1 MLAERMRS
9 CVGGLGLIWALLLVP
24 DPPVRAQTGAWTAH
38 TSARAITDVA
48 VAGGVIWA
56 ASLGGVFSYD
66 PTSGAIRRYTAADG
80 LYTVETQSIAYDPHR
95 QVVWVGYNNGVLDR
109 LSLNSGE
116 VRTFFDIQRSERFP
130 DRNINRLRLQGDS
143 LIAATGFG
151 VVIFDTQRN
160 EVRDTYSRLGTLPA
174 AIQVNDLL
182 VAPLPN
188 GRQGL
193 ILGTDAGIAWAPL
206 GAPSLQDPAS
216 WTVETI
222 ISLQP
227 QIRAIHIHN
236 DSLFASTNTGI
247 FRRQT
252 GGNYELVAET
262 PGIVRSFTSVGD
274 RLLITARF
282 GFHEVTA
289 KSLRHVRG
297 GFQDLQ
303 RIVAGTG
310 NEFWLADLELGI
322 SHFEWPDHSPGPHLL
337 TASIFPDGPFDSLFG
352 DLETDDEGNL
362 WAAAVAGLPSA
373 GFYRMRPSG
382 EWTNFTTRFVDE
394 LFRLGSFWA
403 VHPTGGGVW
412 AASRGAGLARVD
424 ADDQVTVYN
433 SDNSTLLPA
442 AGTSDYIIVHGVA
455 SEPDGTIWVTNTT
468 SPRPLHVRTPDG
480 QWTGLGPPLCQNT
493 VPPTALGPIM
503 VDSNGIKW
511 IVLQN
516 PGNLNFTSG
525 LIILDTKDTPADQSD
540 DDCQF
545 YNESAL
551 NGTGLPG
558 SQITSL
564 TEDLTG
570 RVWVST
576 DGGPA
581 YFSTSAAAATDPALG
596 AAWPVWGDASLGS
609 YALRGLQV
617 NDIAVDPSN
626 RLWVATDDGAYL
638 IQEGD
643 GFELVLRFGVENSPL
658 FSNVVQTIAVDG
670 GTGRVFIG
678 TDKGLLSYQSQAVRP
693 ADDAQDLFVYP
704 NPVRIREGAAPEV
717 FIEGLVAETELS
729 ILTVHGALIDRFDT
743 RGGRVRWDARDEN
756 GQLVPSGMYLVVASG
771 KNGEGVAY
779 GKIAVIR

>member
-1 MLAERMRS
+1 MAKSMRS
-9 CVGGLGLIWALLLVP
+9 CVRWLLLMWVLLLAP
-24 DPPVRAQTGAWTAH
+24 NSLVLAQTGAWTAH
-38 TSARAITDVA
+38 TSARAITDVT
-48 VAGGVIWA
+48 VSGNIIWA

-66 PTSGAIRRYTAADG
+66 PATGIMKRYTAADG
-80 LYTVETQSIAYDPHR
+80 LYTVETQAIAYDPHE
-95 QVVWVGYNNGVLDR
+95 QVVWIGYNDGVLDR
-109 LSLNSGE
+109 LSLISGE

-143 LIAATGFG
+143 LIVATGFG
-151 VVIFDTQRN
+151 VVIFDTQRD
-160 EVRDTYSRLGTLPA
+160 EVRDTYSRLGSLPA
-174 AIQVNDLL
+174 ATQVNDLL

-188 GRQGL
+188 GRIGL

-206 GAPSLQDPAS
+206 GALSLQDPAS
-216 WTVETI
+216 WTVETV
-222 ISLQP
+222 ISFQP
-227 QIRAIHIHN
+227 KIRAIHVHK
-236 DSLFASTNTGI
+236 DSLFVSTDAAI
-247 FRRQT
+247 YRRQT
-252 GGNYELVAET
+252 WDSYELVAET
-262 PGIVRSFTSVGD
+262 PGTVRSFTSVGN
-274 RLLITARF
+274 RLLVTARF
-282 GFHEVTA
+282 GLHEVTSD
-289 KSLRHVRG
+289 SLRHVRG

-310 NEFWLADLELGI
+310 KEFWLADLELGI
-322 SHFEWPDHSPGPHLL
+322 SHFVWPDPSPGPHLV
-337 TASIFPDGPFDSLFG
+337 TASIYPDGPFDSPFG

-362 WAAAVAGLPSA
+362 WAAAVASLPSA

-382 EWTNFTTRFVDE
+382 EWTNFTARFVEE
-394 LFRLGSFWA
+394 LYRLGSFWA

-412 AASRGAGLARVD
+412 AASRGAGLAHVD
-424 ADDQVTVYN
+424 ANDQVTVYN

-442 AGTSDYIIVHGVA
+442 AGTSNYIIVHGVA
-455 SEPDGTIWVTNTT
+455 SEPDGTLWVTNTT
-468 SPRPLHVRTPDG
+468 APRPLHVRTPDG
-480 QWTGLGPPLCQNT
+480 QWTGLAPPLCQNT

-511 IVLQN
+511 IILQN

-525 LIILDTKDTPADQSD
+525 LIILDTKDTPTDQSD

-551 NGTGLPG
+551 NGTGFPG
-558 SQITSL
+558 SQITSI
-564 TEDLTG
+564 TEDLSG

-581 YFSTSAAAATDPALG
+581 YFYTSAAAASDPELG

-658 FSNVVQTIAVDG
+658 FSNVVQTIAVEG
-670 GTGRVFIG
+670 GSGRVFIG

-693 ADDAQDLFVYP
+693 AEEAQDLFVYP
-704 NPVRIREGAAPEV
+704 NPVRIRDGAAPEV

-729 ILTVHGALIDRFDT
+729 ILTVHGALVDRFGT
-743 RGGRVRWDARDEN
+743 RGGRVRWDARDES